1 MLRIAS
7 CLTIQQGLKL
17 CAPIHDALLIEAPT
31 SQIDADVAQL
41 KHCMSEASEAVLGNG
56 KICKVDAEIVRYPDR
71 CMDENGREMWGQ
83 IMHIL
88 DETQG

>member
-7 CLTIQQGLKL
+7 CLAIQHGLKL
-17 CAPIHDALLIEAPT
+17 CAPIHDALLIEAPI

-56 KICKVDAEIVRYPDR
+56 KVCRVDADIVRYPDR
-71 CMDENGREMWGQ
+71 YMDEHGQEMWDQ
-83 IMHIL
+83 IMGL
-88 DETQG
+88 LAQT